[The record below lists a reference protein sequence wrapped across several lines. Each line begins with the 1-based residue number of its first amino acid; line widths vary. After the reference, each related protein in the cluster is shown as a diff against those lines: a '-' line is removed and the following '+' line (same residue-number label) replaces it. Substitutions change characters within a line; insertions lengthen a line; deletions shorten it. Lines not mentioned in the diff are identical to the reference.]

1 MAEAP
6 VDGVT
11 LKAAPMANFVVDEI
25 DYFDAS
31 GCAAAGVVPVS
42 LVLDATRAEALLA
55 QLLEAPLQ
63 TRESVVDFLQT
74 CPQAA
79 WAARIDLNVCP
90 ASGAAQQRIVL
101 EPTQAL
107 LDLVAALG
115 ATNVDLMVVQESSH
129 GHPSRKE
136 V

>member
-1 MAEAP
+1 MQQIALQPELVVDLAAGEIGFFGASACAGAAP
-6 VDGVT
+6 VALSVDVT
-11 LKAAPMANFVVDEI
+11 RV
-25 DYFDAS
+25 
-31 GCAAAGVVPVS
+31 
-42 LVLDATRAEALLA
+42 EALLA
-55 QLLEAPLQ
+55 QLLEAPLKA
-63 TRESVVDFLQT
+63 RESVVHFLEAS
-74 CPQAA
+74 PQAA
-79 WAARIDLNVCP
+79 LASRIDLNVCP

-107 LDLVAALG
+107 LDLAAALG